1 MKTLDRLLQGWR
13 IRKASAHIPPGSRL
27 LDVGCGDGALFRR
40 LGSRLREGFG
50 VDPALERRHE
60 WDRFRLEPGTLRG
73 LSRDM
78 GLFDVITLLAVLEHV
93 AEDQIGAFAAGCA
106 GWLRPGGRLI
116 VTVPSPRVDVIL
128 AGLRRLGL
136 VEGIRLE
143 EHHGFDPGRTRA
155 LFEEAGL
162 ELRRHGRFQLGLNHL
177 FVFEKPD
184 PECITGG
191 GRSRS

>member
-13 IRKASAHIPPGSRL
+13 IRKASAHIPAGSRL
-27 LDVGCGDGALFRR
+27 LDVGCGDGALFRC
-40 LGSRLREGFG
+40 LGSRLREGLG
-50 VDPALERRHE
+50 VDPALKRRYE

-73 LSRDM
+73 LSRDV

-93 AEDQIGAFAAGCA
+93 VEEHLETFAAGCA
-106 GWLRPGGRLI
+106 GMLRPGGRLI
-116 VTVPSPRVDVIL
+116 VTVHSPRVDVIL

-143 EHHGFDPGRTRA
+143 EHYGFDPGRTRA
-155 LFEEAGL
+155 LCEEAGL
-162 ELRRHGRFQLGLNHL
+162 ELRRHGRFQMGLNHL

-184 PECITGG
+184 PGSLTGG
-191 GRSRS
+191 GSPRL